1 MEKEIRQN
9 NIKIEVRQDDNKQTH
24 LQGYAIV
31 FDKLSENLG
40 CFKEII
46 RRGALDDTDMSNVVL
61 DINHDFDKILARNNT
76 NNGIGSLTLT
86 VDDKGLYFDAI
97 PTDTSYAR
105 DLLANMEA
113 GIINKCSFM
122 FTLDYSDD
130 SSREWDWDTTGER
143 GYDIRRINKIQSIY
157 DVSIVTNP
165 AYEDTSCITY
175 KRAKEN
181 FNNNSKMKILKRKL
195 KLRLKYEELLL

>member
-9 NIKIEVRQDDNKQTH
+9 NIKFEVRQDDNKQTH

-40 CFKEII
+40 YFKEII

-175 KRAKEN
+175 KRDKEN

-195 KLRLKYEELLL
+195 KLRLKYEE

>member
-1 MEKEIRQN
+1 MKAVEKEIRQN
-9 NIKIEVRQDDNKQTH
+9 NIKFEVRQDDNKQTH

-40 CFKEII
+40 YFKEII

-195 KLRLKYEELLL
+195 KLRLKYEE

>member
-9 NIKIEVRQDDNKQTH
+9 NIKFEVRKDENKQTH

-31 FDKLSENLG
+31 FDKLSGDLG
-40 CFKEII
+40 DFREII
-46 RRGALDDTDMSNVVL
+46 RKGALDETDMSNVVL
-61 DINHDFDKILARNNT
+61 DINHDFDKILGRNNT
-76 NNGIGSLTLT
+76 DNGIGSLVLT

-122 FTLDYSDD
+122 FTLDYNDD
-130 SSREWDWDTTGER
+130 SSRDWDWDTTGER
-143 GYDIRRINKIQSIY
+143 GYDIRKINKIEAIY

-165 AYEDTSCITY
+165 AYEDTSCNTY
-175 KRAKEN
+175 KRAKEMHN
-181 FNNNSKMKILKRKL
+181 AISRKELLKRKL
-195 KLRLKYEELLL
+195 KIKYKER

>member
-9 NIKIEVRQDDNKQTH
+9 NIKFEVRQDDNKQTH

-40 CFKEII
+40 YFKEII

-105 DLLANMEA
+105 DLLGNMEA

-195 KLRLKYEELLL
+195 KLRLKYEE

>member
-9 NIKIEVRQDDNKQTH
+9 NIKFEVRQDDNKQTH

-40 CFKEII
+40 YFKEII
-46 RRGALDDTDMSNVVL
+46 RKGALDDTDMSNVVL

-76 NNGIGSLTLT
+76 DNGIGSLTLT

-130 SSREWDWDTTGER
+130 SSRDWDWDTTGER

-165 AYEDTSCITY
+165 AYEDTSCSTY
-175 KRAKEN
+175 KRAKES
-181 FNNNSKMKILKRKL
+181 FNNSSKMKIIKRKL
-195 KLRLKYEELLL
+195 KLKYKE

>member
-9 NIKIEVRQDDNKQTH
+9 NVIFELREDDNKQTH

-40 CFKEII
+40 YFREII
-46 RRGALDDTDMSNVVL
+46 KKGALDEADMSNVVL

-76 NNGIGSLTLT
+76 ESGIGSLVLT
-86 VDDKGLYFDAI
+86 IDDKGLYFDAI

-122 FTLDYSDD
+122 FTLDYDD
-130 SSREWDWDTTGER
+130 NSSREWDWDTTGER
-143 GYDIRRINKIQSIY
+143 GYDIRRVNKIKALY

-165 AYEDTSCITY
+165 AYEDTSCNTY
-175 KRAKEN
+175 KRAKEK
-181 FNNNSKMKILKRKL
+181 FNNANRKEIIKRKL
-195 KLRLKYEELLL
+195 KLKYKECK

>member
-9 NIKIEVRQDDNKQTH
+9 NIKFEVRQDDNKQTH

-40 CFKEII
+40 YFKEII

-195 KLRLKYEELLL
+195 KLRLKYEE